1 MKQNN
6 DYPRVSTIL
15 AVIAMLSAFLWVS
28 NESFEDEKTAFALYC
43 QNVFVDR
50 IWPDYDAVGEE
61 SCTEQLLR

>member
-1 MKQNN
+1 MNIKA
-6 DYPRVSTIL
+6 IL
-15 AVIAMLSAFLWVS
+15 ALIAMLSAFLWVS

-61 SCTEQLLR
+61 NCREHLLLK

>member
-1 MKQNN
+1 MKTATKIVGALFFICLLGYVGERDFQ
-6 DYPRVSTIL
+6 
-15 AVIAMLSAFLWVS
+15 
-28 NESFEDEKTAFALYC
+28 DEKTAFALYC